1 MTNENCEH
9 KIKDNT
15 DTLDKLEV
23 SYGLHFKNDDECV
36 RGWYIVLRRGGVCEN
51 CEKELMSGFVFFV
64 EDEDKKLPLQEIL
77 FEGKT
82 KLDILN
88 ML

>member
-23 SYGLHFKNDDECV
+23 SYGLNFKNDDECV
-36 RGWYIVLRRGGVCEN
+36 SVLRRGGICEN
-51 CEKELMSGFVFFV
+51 CEKELMTGFVFFV

-88 ML
+88 VL

>member
-9 KIKDNT
+9 RIKDNT

-23 SYGLHFKNDDECV
+23 SYGLHFKNDEECV
-36 RGWYIVLRRGGVCEN
+36 SVLRRGGICEN
-51 CEKELMSGFVFFV
+51 CEKELMTGFVFFV

-82 KLDILN
+82 KLDILSV
-88 ML
+88 L